1 MPPTSDFFCFLGM
14 SDRLYS
20 RNPVLVG
27 PDLADSQ
34 SSLGLGVIILILQ
47 KEKLRLSEC
56 KQLVQVDTERGRI

>member
-1 MPPTSDFFCFLGM
+1 M
-14 SDRLYS
+14 
-20 RNPVLVG
+20 LVG

-47 KEKLRLSEC
+47 KEKLRLSKC